1 MPSQKRADRM
11 RNAATQEALRSTMR
25 YRHGAII
32 IKGGKILAQGHNHV
46 RTGFSGPL
54 SAHEAIV
61 LPMPDGSHE
70 QGTCKTGQKC
80 QSYFSMHAEMHAVTT
95 ALRGAR
101 PHMPRGGLLLDP
113 MDEVCTQLQ
122 TMALEMPACSR
133 FSDTSSTPA
142 KRSTSDVKSQ
152 CDRALVEG
160 AKREQQRVALHE
172 CKKNHRNGRVAAW
185 DVAASGGGLWAGNQV
200 CKRRRSEQQA
210 ERARRLAQ
218 RKEEKRARKARGAR
232 STSSGGSS
240 SSSSADSLLDS
251 DSPHPPSDTSSSAS
265 DLPTPPSEQADT
277 PSMTSAT
284 LALRKVARRTIPLME
299 DSRIRGA
306 DLYVVRLLQDT
317 ESKAKAKEQRRKR
330 QHRRTGPA
338 MTVAPAPVAPAP
350 VVPRYAD
357 SRPCWRCLEWMYWA
371 GIKRVFWTDTSGHW
385 HGGKVSELLFGDE
398 GSGSHVSY
406 VPVHLTQYEHA
417 AAMLR
422 QRKETP

>member
-32 IKGGKILAQGHNHV
+32 TKGGKILAQGHNHV

-54 SAHEAIV
+54 SAHEAIM
-61 LPMPDGSHE
+61 LPLEGGETEHDC
-70 QGTCKTGQKC
+70 CKTAQKG

-113 MDEVCTQLQ
+113 VDEACTQLQ
-122 TMALEMPACSR
+122 SMALETPACSR
-133 FSDTSSTPA
+133 FSDTSSTSAA
-142 KRSTSDVKSQ
+142 KRSAQDIKSQ
-152 CDRALVEG
+152 FDRALVEG
-160 AKREQQRVALHE
+160 AKREQQRNEL
-172 CKKNHRNGRVAAW
+172 KRNRRHARVAAW
-185 DVAASGGGLWAGNQV
+185 DTVASSGGLWAGNQAS
-200 CKRRRSEQQA
+200 KRRRSEQQA
-210 ERARRLAQ
+210 ERARRLAR

-232 STSSGGSS
+232 AASSGGSTS
-240 SSSSADSLLDS
+240 STDSLPES
-251 DSPHPPSDTSSSAS
+251 DSASPPSDSSS
-265 DLPTPPSEQADT
+265 DPPTPPSEPTDT
-277 PSMTSAT
+277 PSLASAT
-284 LALRKVARRTIPLME
+284 LAFRKVVRRAVPSME

-317 ESKAKAKEQRRKR
+317 ESKAKAKEQRRKHLQKR
-330 QHRRTGPA
+330 GATIVTTVPSPAPPAPA
-338 MTVAPAPVAPAP
+338 M
-350 VVPRYAD
+350 PRYAD

-371 GIKRVFWTDTSGHW
+371 GIKRVFWTDASGHW
-385 HGGKVSELLFGDE
+385 HGGKVSELLFG
-398 GSGSHVSY
+398 GTAAGGNVSY

-422 QRKETP
+422 QRTVPL